1 MAESVAKAK
10 EAKIKEQ
17 EKLEADQAAKDKKD
31 EARIEAIVEKIENR
45 KKKAMVEDFEKKE
58 AEENAHKAAEQA
70 RLQDQ
75 LEHEKKMNE
84 EQTKKVEELN
94 SKVASLEQ

>member
-45 KKKAMVEDFEKKE
+45 KKKAMVEDFEEKE
-58 AEENAHKAAEQA
+58 AEENAHKAAEQT
-70 RLQDQ
+70 RL
-75 LEHEKKMNE
+75 
-84 EQTKKVEELN
+84 
-94 SKVASLEQ
+94 

>member
-58 AEENAHKAAEQA
+58 AEVNAHKAAEQA

>member
-58 AEENAHKAAEQA
+58 AEENAHKAAEQT
-70 RLQDQ
+70 RL
-75 LEHEKKMNE
+75 
-84 EQTKKVEELN
+84 
-94 SKVASLEQ
+94 

>member
-84 EQTKKVEELN
+84 EQTKKVEELS